1 MNLKANHKEILIF
14 SVLSASLM
22 LVMCGLAQ
30 GPTAEQI
37 LEEVREAW
45 QPESFHA
52 RVALEVQEGEGVR
65 RWEFEVWSEGRDKAL
80 LRVLSP
86 EEEAGSGYLVLGD
99 EVWYYSPDVGVPI
112 ELPALALSE
121 GAFGGAAALE
131 DIFRGTL
138 TEECE
143 VSSTPRDGGWL
154 LVLTPEPEAP
164 VVWGRLELIV
174 REDFALLEMRFFD
187 QRGELLRT
195 VRAKEFIEIDGKP
208 FPAVVEIAEADGDR
222 TVERII
228 DPEIGVAIPDGV
240 FTLEFLEGR

>member
-1 MNLKANHKEILIF
+1 VRKMRRFFFTLFALF
-14 SVLSASLM
+14 LVGSA
-22 LVMCGLAQ
+22 LAQ
-30 GPTAEQI
+30 GLAPEEI
-37 LEEVREAW
+37 LERVKEAW

-52 RVALEVQEGEGVR
+52 RVALEVQEGEDVR
-65 RWEFEVWSEGRDKAL
+65 RWEFEVWSEGKKAL
-80 LRVLSP
+80 IRVLFP
-86 EEEAGSGYLVLGD
+86 EEEAGSGYLVLED
-99 EVWYYSPDVGVPI
+99 EVWYYSPDVGVSIRLP
-112 ELPALALSE
+112 ELALAE

-143 VSSTPRDGGWL
+143 VSSRPRDGGWL
-154 LVLTPEPEAP
+154 LVLTPKPEAP

-195 VRAKEFIEIDGKP
+195 VRAKEFIEVDGKP
-208 FPAVVEIAEADGDR
+208 FPTVVEIAEADGDR

-228 DPEIGVAIPDGV
+228 APEIGVAIPDGV